1 MISGDVLHLPRAHEE
16 TRESEQPE
24 HPNPLIREQ
33 VNVSSCLSR
42 PWPVVDYVVR
52 DLGITSGPV
61 SLLVGSGFSAKTL
74 LVMRLALS
82 VAAGIPFLDFET
94 AQGPVLHLD
103 LEQGG
108 VETGL
113 RYKRMA
119 TALGLTAEHVP
130 DLSFV
135 EYPRI
140 RLDDA
145 GAEHVLLEALAGH
158 RLCIIDSLRAA
169 MRASENSSD
178 SREHVD
184 MLGRVSNATKCAI
197 ILIHHSGKSRSG
209 VRGSSAFF
217 DAAATVLV
225 ANKHKDGSIQ
235 VTQTK
240 TRTVHSEGFRFVV
253 RDVGD
258 HVPEIGRQAGLQL
271 VRVSSSP
278 PTASHEDRIL
288 RVLKEAPGNV
298 LNAALL
304 FARVGGRRSEFLQA
318 RNKLA
323 EAGKVRLIRR
333 GRENYYAI
341 KERVPEHGSS

>member
-1 MISGDVLHLPRAHEE
+1 MNWPR
-16 TRESEQPE
+16 
-24 HPNPLIREQ
+24 N
-33 VNVSSCLSR
+33 
-42 PWPVVDYVVR
+42 
-52 DLGITSGPV
+52 G
-61 SLLVGSGFSAKTL
+61 GFSAKTL
-74 LVMRLALS
+74 LVMRLAVS
-82 VAAGIPFLDFET
+82 VASGLPFLGFET
-94 AQGPVLHLD
+94 ACGPVLHLD

-108 VETGL
+108 IETGL
-113 RYKRMA
+113 RYKRMS
-119 TALGLTAEHVP
+119 TALGLSAYDVR

-184 MLGRVSNATKCAI
+184 MLGRVSNATRCAI
-197 ILIHHSGKSRSG
+197 ILIHHSRKSRSG

-225 ANKHKDGSIQ
+225 ASKHKDGSIQ

-258 HVPEIGRQAGLQL
+258 HVEEIGRQAGLQL
-271 VRVSSSP
+271 VRVNSSP
-278 PTASHEDRIL
+278 AATSLEARIMQAL
-288 RVLKEAPGNV
+288 SEAPSKR

-304 FARVGGRRSEFLQA
+304 FARVGGRRSDFLQA
-318 RNKLA
+318 RSKLLAA
-323 EAGKVRLIRR
+323 ERITLIKN
-333 GRENYYAI
+333 GREHFYALGD
-341 KERVPEHGSS
+341 EVPGRGSP